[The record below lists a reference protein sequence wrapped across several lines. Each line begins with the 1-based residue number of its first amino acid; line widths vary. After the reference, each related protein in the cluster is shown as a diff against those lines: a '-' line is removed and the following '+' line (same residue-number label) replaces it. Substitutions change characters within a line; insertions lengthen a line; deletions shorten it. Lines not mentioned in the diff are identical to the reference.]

1 MKRRTLI
8 AGLALAAVTLTSN
21 VTIASERYPSR
32 NITDVVTWSAGGGT
46 DVINR
51 VTTASM
57 AKYLGTNINV
67 INKPGGVSGSVGL
80 LEGYGAKPD
89 GYTFI
94 GLSES
99 NVAAAVMGGWDN
111 RMDVFDYF
119 IVASSPDVISVS
131 KNSEFNT
138 IEELVD
144 YVKKNPNKLRVGAG
158 SAGSLHHINALAF
171 EKGIGGEMNFIPY
184 PGSSRSQNAALS
196 GEVDVVI
203 TSVAEQNQLIQSG
216 DFKAL
221 ATLTEE
227 PFTVGDVTIPSGLQ
241 AYPALKK
248 HLPISQAIGFA
259 MKKETPR
266 EIKMKVAKAFA
277 SAMESDEIKNYARE
291 NHYQILGEFGKT
303 ANARMAR
310 LESLFSW
317 TLWELEAAK
326 VNPESLGIPRPE

>member
-1 MKRRTLI
+1 MKRRTLLAGAAI
-8 AGLALAAVTLTSN
+8 AVVSLMSTYAMADD
-21 VTIASERYPSR
+21 RYPSR

-51 VTTASM
+51 VATASM

-80 LEGYGAKPD
+80 LEGYSAKAD
-89 GYTFI
+89 GYTFV

-99 NVAAAVMGGWDN
+99 NVTAAVMGGWDN

-119 IVASSPDVISVS
+119 IVASSPDVISVTG
-131 KNSEFNT
+131 NSEFNT
-138 IEELVD
+138 IQELVE
-144 YVKKNPNKLRVGAG
+144 YVKANPNKLRVGAG
-158 SAGSLHHINALAF
+158 SAGSLHHINYLAF
-171 EKGIGGEMNFIPY
+171 AKGIGGEMNFIPY
-184 PGSSRSQNAALS
+184 PGSSKSQNAALS

-221 ATLTEE
+221 ATLTEK
-227 PFTVGDVTIPSGLQ
+227 PFTVGDVTIPSGLEI
-241 AYPALKK
+241 YPALTK

-259 MKKETPR
+259 MKKETPK
-266 EIKMKVAKAFA
+266 EIKLKVAKAFA
-277 SAMESDEIKNYARE
+277 SAMESDDIRNYARE
-291 NHYQILGEFGKT
+291 NHYQVVGEFGKK
-303 ANARMAR
+303 ANERMAR

-326 VNPESLGIPRPE
+326 VNPETLGIPRPE

>member
-1 MKRRTLI
+1 MKRITLL
-8 AGLALAAVTLTSN
+8 AGAALAAALLSN
-21 VTIASERYPSR
+21 VAVASERYPSR

-80 LEGYGAKPD
+80 LEGYGAKAD
-89 GYTFI
+89 GYTFV

-131 KNSEFNT
+131 RKSQFNT
-138 IEELVD
+138 IEELVE
-144 YVKKNPNKLRVGAG
+144 YAKKNPNKLRVGAG
-158 SAGSLHHINALAF
+158 SAGSLHHINYLAF
-171 EKGIGGEMNFIPY
+171 AKGIDAEMNFIPY
-184 PGSSRSQNAALS
+184 PGSSNSQNATLS

-227 PFTVGDVTIPSGLQ
+227 PFTVGDITIPSGLET
-241 AYPALKK
+241 YPALTQ

-259 MKKETPR
+259 MKKETPK

-277 SAMESDEIKNYARE
+277 SAMQSDEIKNYANE

>member
-1 MKRRTLI
+1 MKRRTLL
-8 AGLALAAVTLTSN
+8 AGAVFATAALLSNLAV
-21 VTIASERYPSR
+21 ASDRYPSR

-51 VTTASM
+51 VATASM

-80 LEGYGAKPD
+80 LEGYGAKAD
-89 GYTFI
+89 GYTLV

-99 NVAAAVMGGWDN
+99 NVTAAVMGGWDK

-131 KNSEFNT
+131 RNSEFNT
-138 IEELVD
+138 IQELVD
-144 YVKKNPNKLRVGAG
+144 YVKANPNKLRVGAG
-158 SAGSLHHINALAF
+158 SSGSLHHINYLAF
-171 EKGIGGEMNFIPY
+171 AKGVGGEMNFIPY
-184 PGSSRSQNAALS
+184 PGSSKSQNAALS

-221 ATLTEE
+221 ATLTEK
-227 PFTVGDVTIPSGLQ
+227 PFTVGEVSIPSGLEIF
-241 AYPALKK
+241 PALNQY
-248 HLPISQAIGFA
+248 LPISQAIGFA
-259 MKKETPR
+259 IKKETPKD
-266 EIKMKVAKAFA
+266 IKLKVATAFA
-277 SAMESDEIKNYARE
+277 SAMQSEEVTKYAKENY
-291 NHYQILGEFGKT
+291 YQVVGEFGKN
-303 ANARMAR
+303 ANERMAR

-326 VNPESLGIPRPE
+326 VNPESLGIPRP

>member
-1 MKRRTLI
+1 MKRTCLLASAALTALTL
-8 AGLALAAVTLTSN
+8 LANPAA
-21 VTIASERYPSR
+21 ADDRYPSR

-51 VTTASM
+51 VATASM

-80 LEGYGAKPD
+80 LEGYNAKPD
-89 GYTFI
+89 GYTFV

-119 IVASSPDVISVS
+119 IVASSPDVISVPKKS
-131 KNSEFNT
+131 DFNT
-138 IEELVD
+138 IEELVE
-144 YVKKNPNKLRVGAG
+144 YVKANPGKVRVGAG
-158 SAGSLHHINALAF
+158 SAGSLHHINFLAF
-171 EKGIGGEMNFIPY
+171 EKGIDGEMNFIPY

-221 ATLTEE
+221 ATLTEQ
-227 PFTVGDVTIPSGLQ
+227 PFTVGDITIPSGLET
-241 AYPALKK
+241 YPVLNQY
-248 HLPISQAIGFA
+248 LPISQAIGFA
-259 MKKETPR
+259 MHKETPR

-277 SAMESDEIKNYARE
+277 SAMSSDEIAEYAAE
-291 NHYQILGEFGKT
+291 NHYEILGEFGKK
-303 ANARMAR
+303 ANERMAR

-326 VNPESLGIPRPE
+326 VNPEELGIPRPE

>member
-1 MKRRTLI
+1 MKRRTLL
-8 AGLALAAVTLTSN
+8 AGVALAAVTLMSN
-21 VTIASERYPSR
+21 VALSSDRYPSR

-51 VTTASM
+51 VATASM
-57 AKYLGTNINV
+57 VKYLGTNINV

-80 LEGYGAKPD
+80 LEGYGAKAD

-99 NVAAAVMGGWDN
+99 NVTAAVMGGWDK

-131 KNSEFNT
+131 RNSEFDT
-138 IEELVD
+138 IEELVA
-144 YVKKNPNKLRVGAG
+144 YVKQNPNKLRVGAG
-158 SAGSLHHINALAF
+158 SSGSLHHINYLAF
-171 EKGIGGEMNFIPY
+171 SKGIDGEMNFIPY
-184 PGSSRSQNAALS
+184 PGSSKSQNAALS

-221 ATLTEE
+221 ATLTDK
-227 PFTVGDVTIPSGLQ
+227 PFTVGEITIPSGLET
-241 AYPALKK
+241 YPSLTTY
-248 HLPISQAIGFA
+248 LPISQAIGFA
-259 MKKETPR
+259 MKKETPKD
-266 EIKMKVAKAFA
+266 IKMKVAKAFA
-277 SAMESDEIKNYARE
+277 SAMQSDELKTYARE
-291 NHYQILGEFGKT
+291 NHYQVVGEFGKK
-303 ANARMAR
+303 ANERMAR

-317 TLWELEAAK
+317 TLWELKAAK

>member
-1 MKRRTLI
+1 MKRRTLLAGAAI
-8 AGLALAAVTLTSN
+8 AAISLMSN
-21 VTIASERYPSR
+21 VSMASERYPSR
-32 NITDVVTWSAGGGT
+32 NITDIVTWSAGGGT

-51 VTTASM
+51 VATASM

-80 LEGYGAKPD
+80 LEGYSAKPD
-89 GYTFI
+89 GYTFV

-99 NVAAAVMGGWDN
+99 NVTAAVMGGWEN

-131 KNSEFNT
+131 KSSPFNT
-138 IEELVD
+138 IEELVA
-144 YVKKNPNKLRVGAG
+144 YIKANPNKLRVGAG
-158 SAGSLHHINALAF
+158 SAGSLHHINYLAF
-171 EKGIGGEMNFIPY
+171 AKGIDGEMNFIPF

-221 ATLTEE
+221 ATLTEK
-227 PFTVGDVTIPSGLQ
+227 PFTVGDITIPSGLET
-241 AYPALKK
+241 YPSLNEY
-248 HLPISQAIGFA
+248 LPISQAIGFA
-259 MKKETPR
+259 MKKETPK
-266 EIKMKVAKAFA
+266 EIKVKVAKAFA
-277 SAMESDEIKNYARE
+277 SAMASDEITTYAKE
-291 NHYQILGEFGKT
+291 NHYQVVGEYGKK
-303 ANARMAR
+303 ANERMAR

-326 VNPESLGIPRPE
+326 VNPESLGIPRP